1 MNGIGGRTVAE
12 AKRRMSHVEFL
23 AWLAFFRK
31 KGSLHFGHRLDLA
44 VARLCSILGAHG
56 KLPPSDF
63 MPQYE
68 EEEASLDAIAKL
80 MGVKQVNNHGK

>member
-1 MNGIGGRTVAE
+1 MLNGIGGRTVAE

-23 AWLAFFRK
+23 DWLAFFRK

-44 VARLCSILGAHG
+44 IARLISALATHG
-56 KLPPSDF
+56 KMPPSDF

-80 MGVKQVNNHGK
+80 MGVKQVKNNG